1 MISFCKL
8 PRITLAEGDGSGRL
22 LHCLAKEVVCCVV
35 VVHFTNNF
43 NAQLHE
49 KQCQVFVPIVVRT
62 FSEFR
67 VYLCL

>member
-22 LHCLAKEVVCCVV
+22 LHCLAKEVV

-49 KQCQVFVPIVVRT
+49 KQCQVFVPIVVRI